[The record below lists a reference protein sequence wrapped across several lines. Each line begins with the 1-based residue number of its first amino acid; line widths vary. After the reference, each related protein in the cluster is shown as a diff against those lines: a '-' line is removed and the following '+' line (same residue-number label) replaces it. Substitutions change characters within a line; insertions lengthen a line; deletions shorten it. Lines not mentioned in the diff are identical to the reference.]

1 MPLTYYK
8 PNKNITGCG
17 LSLSANAKQEC
28 VFASLIKQVKFNS
41 DGSRGGEF
49 KGGAQVNIKLNP
61 LDIANILLCVRKNT
75 PYSTVHQ
82 SDKATT
88 VIAFDPY
95 MGKDNV
101 QRGFGLKVHRTDK
114 ATQEKAGWLIGFN
127 FAEAVLLA
135 EWLDY
140 SLDHIFNQ
148 WYSDDKKRGEERA
161 KQVKSEPKPQETD
174 NSDLI

>member
-1 MPLTYYK
+1 
-8 PNKNITGCG
+8 
-17 LSLSANAKQEC
+17 
-28 VFASLIKQVKFNS
+28 
-41 DGSRGGEF
+41 
-49 KGGAQVNIKLNP
+49 
-61 LDIANILLCVRKNT
+61 
-75 PYSTVHQ
+75 
-82 SDKATT
+82 
-88 VIAFDPY
+88 

-148 WYSDDKKRGEERA
+148 WYSDDKKKAEERA
-161 KQVKSEPKPQETD
+161 KQAARGVTGQVTEANT
-174 NSDLI
+174 DLI